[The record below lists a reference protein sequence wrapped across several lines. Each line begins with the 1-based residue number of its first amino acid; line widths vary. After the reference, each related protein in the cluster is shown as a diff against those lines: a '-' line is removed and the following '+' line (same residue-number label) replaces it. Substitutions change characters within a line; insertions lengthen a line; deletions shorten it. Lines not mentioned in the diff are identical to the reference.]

1 MTKLE
6 KLLLDKKVAE
16 ERYLI
21 KSEEKDNAYR
31 DYVKASDAYWKEFNE
46 GQKDDKA

>member
-6 KLLLDKKVAE
+6 KLLLDKKVAG

-21 KSEEKDNAYR
+21 KSEEKANAYR
-31 DYVKASDAYWKEFNE
+31 TWVKAQDVYWKEWH
-46 GQKDDKA
+46 KKYDDKG